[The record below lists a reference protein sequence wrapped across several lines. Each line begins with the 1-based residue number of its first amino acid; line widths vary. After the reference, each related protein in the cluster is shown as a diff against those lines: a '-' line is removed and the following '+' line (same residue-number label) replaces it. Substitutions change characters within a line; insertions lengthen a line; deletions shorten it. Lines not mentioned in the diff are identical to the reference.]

1 MIGHEI
7 THGFDDQG
15 RQYDDTG
22 NLANWWEDAT
32 KDKFLEKANCI
43 IWQYGNYTAKAVNKT
58 LNGVNTQGENIAD
71 NGGLKEAY
79 RAYNRCA
86 NSPCSICKKSTDVNN
101 LTNPSWVSRHG
112 EEPRLPGLQD
122 YTPKQMFWIRY
133 QSNPCQYHLH
143 PDPQFAQRCQHL
155 VFKVP

>member
-1 MIGHEI
+1 MGENLDIFACENTCHIVDQVIGHEI

-22 NLANWWEDAT
+22 NLANWWDDAT

-71 NGGLKEAY
+71 NGGIKEAY
-79 RAYNRCA
+79 KAYNR
-86 NSPCSICKKSTDVNN
+86 
-101 LTNPSWVSRHG
+101 
-112 EEPRLPGLQD
+112 
-122 YTPKQMFWIRY
+122 
-133 QSNPCQYHLH
+133 
-143 PDPQFAQRCQHL
+143 
-155 VFKVP
+155 